1 MTFRVRSTRE
11 NSRVSS
17 VERRPEDF
25 IHGQLSHRRD
35 EGDREKWANRIGRA
49 GGEWP
54 RRTFRRDSFDPID
67 RYILRVPGAVAAAGW
82 NDGHTVPFATE
93 AGAMLSTISMNPVS
107 RTAVA
112 ARFAAAA
119 LIALA
124 VAPPA
129 RAATPNPA
137 IAWHNDFATALRAAQ
152 QSQRPVLAIFTASWS
167 SAGATLERT
176 ALASEEAVAVIT
188 ACFEPVCV
196 DIDTNP
202 EATRRH
208 GVNRVP
214 TVCVITPQDQLL
226 TSFDL
231 PEHPAQFVA
240 LAARAAQTAAAAS
253 AVARQSDQ
261 PHDAGPDTLSPS
273 GGPSPTVCAF
283 GSDLGDSLLALRSVT
298 PPGTAAAAGGS
309 VSAVAAKVRKLSDFA
324 SSDFV
329 PGDESAVTASYR
341 DAGPTPEPAAASPA
355 DPTTIAAFVPK
366 DSSATAATATQSPV
380 ASAGASAFP
389 STFTAAAPPA
399 PTTIAPPQPAVPQPA
414 PPQPAVASTVATSPL
429 CIEPGATLP
438 ATPATGSTP
447 WLGLEPRPQAPASPS
462 AVAANPAPAR
472 PIEPKPASSDP
483 AAGTA
488 PEKPKA
494 ATSPAA
500 SFVAALQKPFTLL
513 SRSNQTAKT
522 DKAESQT
529 AAAAGVA
536 TPAAA
541 APAQSAQPDDS
552 TSMPLGLEG
561 YCPVTLAERGAWV
574 EGRAQWGARHR
585 GRTYL
590 FAGAEQQQQFLSDP
604 DRYAPVLS
612 GDDPVLAFD
621 AGRSTPGQ
629 RRYGVTYQSRMYL
642 FSSTETRDAFAAHP
656 QRYTTGA
663 LVAENRGTTGA
674 PVVR

>member
-1 MTFRVRSTRE
+1 
-11 NSRVSS
+11 
-17 VERRPEDF
+17 
-25 IHGQLSHRRD
+25 
-35 EGDREKWANRIGRA
+35 
-49 GGEWP
+49 
-54 RRTFRRDSFDPID
+54 
-67 RYILRVPGAVAAAGW
+67 
-82 NDGHTVPFATE
+82 
-93 AGAMLSTISMNPVS
+93 MLSTISMNPVS

-119 LIALA
+119 LVALV

-129 RAATPNPA
+129 RAATPAPA
-137 IAWHNDFATALRAAQ
+137 IAWHSDFAAALRAAQ

-176 ALASEEAVAVIT
+176 ALASDEAVAVIT

-208 GVNRVP
+208 GVKRVP

-231 PEHPAQFVA
+231 PEHPAEFVA

-253 AVARQSDQ
+253 VLARQSDQ
-261 PHDAGPDTLSPS
+261 PHDASPDTLSPS
-273 GGPSPTVCAF
+273 GGPSPTVSAF
-283 GSDLGDSLLALRSVT
+283 GSDLGDSLFAPQSVT
-298 PPGTAAAAGGS
+298 PPGPAAAAGRS
-309 VSAVAAKVRKLSDFA
+309 VSAVAAKVRDLSDFA

-329 PGDESAVTASYR
+329 PNAESAVTASYR
-341 DAGPTPEPAAASPA
+341 DDGPAPQTAAAPPA
-355 DPTTIAAFVPK
+355 DPTGMAAFTPLEAG
-366 DSSATAATATQSPV
+366 ATVAPPTQPPV
-380 ASAGASAFP
+380 ASAGASAFT
-389 STFTAAAPPA
+389 STFTAAATPPA
-399 PTTIAPPQPAVPQPA
+399 PTTIAPPNPA
-414 PPQPAVASTVATSPL
+414 PTQPGVPPVAVAGSVATSPL
-429 CIEPGATLP
+429 GIEPSATLP

-447 WLGLEPRPQAPASPS
+447 WLGLEPRPPVSASPS
-462 AVAANPAPAR
+462 TVAASPAPAR
-472 PIEPKPASSDP
+472 PIEPQPAPGDP
-483 AAGTA
+483 AAAVTA
-488 PEKPKA
+488 EKPLPPA
-494 ATSPAA
+494 SPTA
-500 SFVAALQKPFTLL
+500 SFIAALQKPFTLL

-522 DKAESQT
+522 DKAEPKT
-529 AAAAGVA
+529 APVAGAA
-536 TPAAA
+536 TTAAA
-541 APAQSAQPDDS
+541 APAQPDPYA
-552 TSMPLGLEG
+552 SMPLGLEG

-590 FAGAEQQQQFLSDP
+590 FAGPEQQQQFLGDP
-604 DRYAPVLS
+604 DRYAPMLS

-621 AGRSTPGQ
+621 AGRCTPGQ

-642 FSSTETRDAFAAHP
+642 FSSTETRDAFAANP

-663 LVAENRGTTGA
+663 LVAENRGTSNT